1 VKHVKFHLNRFLRR
15 VRIHGGEFDT
25 SARAMYRN
33 EVVYPL
39 QADLRIV
46 RRSTNE
52 RKQMSTKTTFKR
64 IALVTVAALGFG
76 VMSVAPSSA
85 ADNVILKYATGDG
98 AAAAPFNTGAGVAGP
113 ANTVT
118 LTYDQS
124 STLRAVVVIDGGA
137 SSTIQAAETLTANG
151 LQSQLSKGNGDKAIV
166 INTPAVGTIVASV
179 YLETA
184 DGSGLFSSTAKETVT
199 ISVAATASS
208 GAYNAANS
216 TFWITSGETHVAPTV
231 DASITAIATAQND
244 TAVATII
251 VSMKDALKGAYGDT
265 VTATIVSGPGTI
277 TGTMDTNT
285 VIGKKAG
292 YLTGSNSE
300 SITGVA
306 GQITKALVVPDAF
319 RAGTVAQ
326 KTTTGEINNGDA
338 TDTATAAGTG
348 YFFVFPNGQSGV
360 STIRLTLS
368 DGTVIGTKTVTFSS
382 TTVASI
388 AATTLKVNVSADAAG
403 RATDDAAAT
412 DANAKA
418 ISFVLKDEAGF
429 PVAGN
434 TATTF
439 TSSNTAIIADGSC
452 ATATDST
459 GTGYCT
465 ITPVAAK
472 YGKVTLTLKNNL
484 KTSAVEITAAANKA
498 ATVTIVPSAD
508 TAEAGSKITYTATF
522 KDASGNAI
530 ADGTYAPGAF
540 FASEVTSS
548 GTNAAWGTDTVTV
561 KAGAATKEIYLPFVS
576 GTFTIT
582 WNLKGTAATATAVA
596 VGTDNIAAAIAD
608 TDVVANVQV
617 VNAGID
623 AAAAAAE
630 EATAAANDATDAALS
645 AAEAAEAATAMA
657 QEAVDAVA
665 ELSAQVTTLISALRK
680 QITTLTNLVVKI
692 QKKVKA

>member
-1 VKHVKFHLNRFLRR
+1 VKFHLNRFLRR

-25 SARAMYRN
+25 SARAMYRD
-33 EVVYPL
+33 EVVFPL
-39 QADLRIV
+39 QAELRIV
-46 RRSTNE
+46 RRSTIE

-76 VMSVAPSSA
+76 VMSVAPSTA
-85 ADNVILKYATGDG
+85 AANAILKYAVGDG
-98 AAAAPFNTGAGVAGP
+98 AASGDLNTGAGVAGP

-118 LTYDQS
+118 LTYTPS
-124 STLRAVVVIDGGA
+124 TTLRAVVKVEGA
-137 SSTIQAAETLTANG
+137 SATIQSAETVTANG
-151 LQSQLSKGNGDKAIV
+151 LQSTMSKLTGDKNIV
-166 INTPAVGTIVASV
+166 INTPAVGTIVATV

-184 DGSGLFSSTAKETVT
+184 ENSGLFSATAKETVT
-199 ISVAATASS
+199 ITVAATASS
-208 GAYNAANS
+208 GAFSAANS
-216 TFWITSGETHVAPTV
+216 TIWITAGETHVAPTV
-231 DASITAIATAQND
+231 DAAITSIATAQND
-244 TAVATII
+244 SAVATII

-285 VIGKKAG
+285 VIGKRAG

-306 GQITKALVVPDAF
+306 GQITKKLVIPSSF
-319 RAGTVAQ
+319 RAGTSAQ
-326 KTTTGEINNGDA
+326 KTTLGEINNGDA
-338 TDTATAAGTG
+338 GDTATTGGTG
-348 YFFVFPNGQSGV
+348 YFFVYPNGQSGLA
-360 STIRLTLS
+360 TIKLSLT
-368 DGTVIGTKTVTFSS
+368 DGTVIATKTLTFSS

-403 RATDDAAAT
+403 RATDAAAPT
-412 DANAKA
+412 NANEKA
-418 ISFVLKDEAGF
+418 ISFTLKDEAGF
-429 PVAGN
+429 AIAGN

-452 ATATDST
+452 ATATTSA
-459 GTGYCT
+459 GLGYCT
-465 ITPVAAK
+465 ITPVAGK
-472 YGKVTLTLKNNL
+472 YGKVTLTLKNNS

-498 ATVTIVPSAD
+498 TTVTIVPSA
-508 TAEAGSKITYTATF
+508 TSAEAGSKITYTATF

-540 FASEVTSS
+540 FAEEVTSS
-548 GTNAAWGTDTVTV
+548 GGNKIWGTDTVTV
-561 KAGAATKEIYLPFVS
+561 KAGVATKEIFLPFVS
-576 GTFTIT
+576 GKFTAT
-582 WNLKGTAATATAVA
+582 WTLKGTAATTTAAA
-596 VGTDNIAAAIAD
+596 VGTDNVAAAIAE
-608 TDVVANVQV
+608 TDVVADVMV

-623 AAAAAAE
+623 AASAAAE

-665 ELSAQVTTLISALRK
+665 ELSASVTQLISALRA

>member
-1 VKHVKFHLNRFLRR
+1 MKFHLNRFLRR

-25 SARAMYRN
+25 SARAMYRD
-33 EVVYPL
+33 EVVLPL

-46 RRSTNE
+46 RRSTIE

-85 ADNVILKYATGDG
+85 ADNAVLKYATGDG
-98 AAAAPFNTGAGVAGP
+98 AAAAPYNTGAGVAGP

-118 LTYDQS
+118 LTYTRS
-124 STLRAVVVIDGGA
+124 ATLRAVVKIDGA
-137 SSTIQAAETLTANG
+137 SSTISTAETLTANG
-151 LQSQLSKGNGDKAIV
+151 LQSQLSKGSGDQNIV
-166 INTPAVGTIVASV
+166 VNTPAVGTIVATV

-184 DGSGLFSSTAKETVT
+184 AGSGLFSATAKETVT

-216 TFWITSGETHVAPTV
+216 TIWITTGETEVAPTV
-231 DASITAIATAQND
+231 DATITSIATAQND
-244 TAVATII
+244 TAVATIR

-265 VTATIVSGPGTI
+265 VTATIISGPGTI
-277 TGTMDTNT
+277 TGTMDTAT
-285 VIGKKAG
+285 IIGKKAG
-292 YLTGSNSE
+292 YLTGTNSE

-306 GQITKALVVPDAF
+306 GQITKKIVIPSAA

-338 TDTATAAGTG
+338 TDTATAGGVG
-348 YFFVFPNGQSGV
+348 YFFVYPNGQSGV
-360 STIRLTLS
+360 STIKLSLS
-368 DGTVIGTKTVTFSS
+368 DGTEIGRKTITFSS

-403 RATDDAAAT
+403 RATDAAAPT

-429 PVAGN
+429 AIAGN

-452 ATATDST
+452 STATDSA
-459 GTGYCT
+459 GLGYCT

-472 YGKVTLTLKNNL
+472 YGKVTLTLKNNS
-484 KTSAVEITAAANKA
+484 KTSAVEITAAGNKA
-498 ATVTIVPSAD
+498 TTVAIAPSA
-508 TAEAGSKITYTATF
+508 TSAEAGSKITYTATF

-540 FASEVTSS
+540 FADEVTSS
-548 GTNAAWGTDTVTV
+548 GGNKIWGTDTVTV
-561 KAGAATKEIYLPFVS
+561 KAGVATKEIYLPFVS
-576 GTFTIT
+576 GKFTAT
-582 WNLKGTAATATAVA
+582 WTLNGTAATSTAAA
-596 VGTDNIAAAIAD
+596 VGTNNIAAAIAE
-608 TDVVANVQV
+608 TDVVADVMV

-623 AAAAAAE
+623 AASAAAE

-665 ELSAQVTTLISALRK
+665 ELSASVTKLISALRA